1 MPGLSGGRFLL
12 AALCLVVGAH
22 AVAAELAVELPPGL
36 QVPAAA
42 QPGPDFDAEKA
53 TQAYLALLTP
63 EQRARSDAY
72 YEGGYWVS
80 LWQFLIGL
88 AELFVILWLGWSARL
103 RDWAE
108 RRARARWLQV
118 LIYALVLTPLLWAL
132 TLPLSWYTDFIREH
146 SYGLSNQDFGEW
158 LWDAFKSMLVSAA
171 LFAIVVVAVYSFV
184 RRSGGR
190 WWIRATAFAFAFML
204 FVFMITP
211 VFVSP
216 LFNKYQPLDAGPVRD
231 AVLSLARANE
241 IPTDNVK
248 WFDASKQTKRI
259 SANVSG
265 LFGTTRVSLND
276 NLLERTS
283 LPEIKAVL
291 GHEMGHYVLH
301 HPLRHAFYYTLLF
314 GVGFLLLERLHQ
326 RALTR
331 WGARWGVRERAD
343 PAGLPLAL
351 IILTT
356 YFFVTA
362 PLTNRNIYVAEAE
375 ADLYGLNAAREPHGF
390 ATVAMRLGAYRKLE
404 PSAAE
409 EFLLYDHPS
418 GKRRVEMSMR
428 WLAENQALVMQ
439 QMAASP
445 LPPTETR

>member
-1 MPGLSGGRFLL
+1 MPRPAGFRVLL
-12 AALCLVVGAH
+12 GALCLVCSACS
-22 AVAAELAVELPPGL
+22 VAAELAVELAPGL

-42 QPGPDFDAEKA
+42 QPGPEFDVDRA

-63 EQRARSDAY
+63 EQRARSDSY

-80 LWQFLIGL
+80 LWEFLYGL
-88 AELFVILWLGWSARL
+88 AALFAILWLGWSARL

-108 RRARARWLQV
+108 RRARAPWLRV
-118 LIYALVLTPLLWAL
+118 LIFALLFTPLLWAL
-132 TLPLSWYTDFIREH
+132 TLPLSWYTDFVREH

-158 LWDAFKSMLVSAA
+158 LWDAFKSLLVSTV
-171 LFAIVVVAVYSFV
+171 LFAIVVVAIYAFV
-184 RRSGGR
+184 RRAGGR
-190 WWIRATAFAFAFML
+190 WWLRATGFTFAFML

-216 LFNKYQPLDAGPVRD
+216 LFNKYQPLDPGPVSD

-241 IPTDNVK
+241 IPTDNVR

-301 HPLRHAFYYTLLF
+301 HSLRHTLYYTLLF
-314 GVGFLLLERLHQ
+314 GVGFLLVEGLHQ
-326 RALTR
+326 RALAR
-331 WGARWGVRERAD
+331 WGARWRVRERAD

-351 IILTT
+351 IILTI

-404 PSAAE
+404 PSRLE
-409 EFLLYDHPS
+409 ELLLYDHPS

-428 WLAENQALVMQ
+428 WLAENQAVVAQ
-439 QMAASP
+439 EMAASP
-445 LPPTETR
+445 PTATGAR